1 MSGDVEVL
9 RRWRFWHNFHHIFQ
23 RKGGWGVYLLSADC
37 GYNSLRCPSVTDCNL
52 QWCNVI
58 RPKQPFPGLGHIPR
72 ELGFF

>member
-9 RRWRFWHNFHHIFQ
+9 RRWRFWHNFHHTFQ
-23 RKGGWGVYLLSADC
+23 RKGGWGV
-37 GYNSLRCPSVTDCNL
+37 SVQTLVIIVYAVQVL